1 MVIAI
6 AKINFAQVVNI
17 EYKRIKTDTIGWAG
31 SGGALLFINK
41 NNDFV
46 LSFITD
52 IHLQYKHK
60 KSLYLLLTD
69 ITTVQVN
76 EDQSCINSGF
86 QHFRYNYK
94 IRDKFVWEAF
104 AQAQYNEPLAIDY
117 RVLVGTG
124 PRFKLVGTDKFRL

>member
-1 MVIAI
+1 MKKLLLLVMVIAI
-6 AKINFAQVVNI
+6 AKITFAQVVNI

-94 IRDKFVWEAF
+94 IRDKFV
-104 AQAQYNEPLAIDY
+104 
-117 RVLVGTG
+117 
-124 PRFKLVGTDKFRL
+124 